1 MRSKYYKNPKTA
13 KFDKEKDMV
22 KKSSDKHHN
31 QEMEQEETMK
41 QENYNHTEDNNQ
53 QEAVVEQSADAQP
66 IVDSEVE
73 TLKQNIDELNDKYLR
88 LSAEFDN
95 YRKRSA
101 RERLD
106 LILTAGED
114 VIKGMLPVL
123 DDCQR
128 AIQTLE
134 QIENADPHSVEGV
147 KLIYHKLSGYL
158 QTKGLKPIEA
168 KGHALNTD
176 LHAAVAKIPAPE
188 KKLKGKIVDVVLE
201 GYTLNGKVI
210 RFANVVV
217 GE

>member
-1 MRSKYYKNPKTA
+1 MNEHKTKHQAQNEPDVQHLEEVDSADDTMAADKTA
-13 KFDKEKDMV
+13 SERQEP
-22 KKSSDKHHN
+22 SD
-31 QEMEQEETMK
+31 EAPAPEQEKGGE
-41 QENYNHTEDNNQ
+41 QEKAGEDPVARMQ
-53 QEAVVEQSADAQP
+53 KKA
-66 IVDSEVE
+66 
-73 TLKQNIDELNDKYLR
+73 DELNDRMLR
-88 LSAEFDN
+88 LQAEFDN

-134 QIENADPHSVEGV
+134 KIENADPHSVEGV
-147 KLIYHKLSGYL
+147 KLIYHKLFSYL

-201 GYTLNGKVI
+201 GYTLNGKEI

>member
-95 YRKRSA
+95 YRKRTM
-101 RERLD
+101 REKMELTK
-106 LILTAGED
+106 TAGESIL
-114 VIKGMLPVL
+114 VSILPVL
-123 DDCQR
+123 DDFER
-128 AIQTLE
+128 AIKHMPETDNLE
-134 QIENADPHSVEGV
+134 ALQNGVE
-147 KLIYHKLSGYL
+147 LIYNKFKAYL
-158 QTKGLKPIEA
+158 TQKGVTEIEA
-168 KGHALNTD
+168 INQVFNTD
-176 LHAAVAKIPAPE
+176 LHEAITKLPAPTPE
-188 KKLKGKIVDVVLE
+188 MKGKILDCLE
-201 GYTLNGKVI
+201 KGYILNDKVI
-210 RFANVVV
+210 RFAKVVV
-217 GE
+217 CE

>member
-1 MRSKYYKNPKTA
+1 MNEHTTKHQAQNEPDVQHLEEVDTA
-13 KFDKEKDMV
+13 GDTTAT
-22 KKSSDKHHN
+22 
-31 QEMEQEETMK
+31 ETASAEAAAADK
-41 QENYNHTEDNNQ
+41 QEPIRDTS
-53 QEAVVEQSADAQP
+53 APEQDKAR
-66 IVDSEVE
+66 
-73 TLKQNIDELNDKYLR
+73 IDELNDRLLR
-88 LSAEFDN
+88 LQAEFDN

-147 KLIYHKLSGYL
+147 KLIYHKLFGYL